1 MSRRTSIVK
10 AIADKLKTID
20 GSSGFKSNVFGNA
33 YPYLKF
39 WDEVSDFPCVYTVA
53 GAESREYQPGNFTW
67 GFLNVSI
74 KVYVKGE
81 DAQQL
86 LEDLLEDVETVIDNN
101 RVLPYETSP
110 GYETTEI
117 LISSITTDEGLLA
130 PYGVGEINLQVRYQ
144 IV

>member
-1 MSRRTSIVK
+1 MSRRTSIIK

-39 WDEVSDFPCVYTVA
+39 WDEVSDFPCVYAVA

-86 LEDLLEDVETVIDNN
+86 LEDLLEDVETVIDSN